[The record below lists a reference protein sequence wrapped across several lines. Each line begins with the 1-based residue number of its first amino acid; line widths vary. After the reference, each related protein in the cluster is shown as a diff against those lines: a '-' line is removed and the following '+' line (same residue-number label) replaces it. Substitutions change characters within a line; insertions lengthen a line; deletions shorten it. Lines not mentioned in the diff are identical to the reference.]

1 MKVIANSIEQ
11 TQEIARLIAPKLVG
25 GDILLLR
32 GDLGA
37 GKTTFTKALC
47 EALGVSDM
55 VTSPTFTIVNE
66 YDGKYKINHFDMYRI
81 DSIMEAMEFG
91 FDEMIGD
98 VNSINIIEWP
108 DVVMDI
114 LPSDV
119 KTIEIR
125 RVDDNTREIHIKG
138 VEI

>member
-1 MKVIANSIEQ
+1 MEIIVKSIEE
-11 TQEIARLIAPKLVG
+11 TRKIARLIAPKLKG

-37 GKTTFTKALC
+37 GKTTLTKALC
-47 EALGVSDM
+47 EALGVKEE

-81 DSIMEAMEFG
+81 NSIMEAMEFG
-91 FDEMIGD
+91 FEEMIKD
-98 VNSINIIEWP
+98 SNSINIIEWP

-114 LPSDV
+114 LPEDL
-119 KTIEIR
+119 IEIEIL
-125 RVDDNTREIHIKG
+125 RVDETTRKIKLQG
-138 VEI
+138 VEV

>member
-1 MKVIANSIEQ
+1 MKITVKGIEQ
-11 TQEIARLIAPKLVG
+11 TQNIAKLIAPKLNG

-47 EALGVSDM
+47 EALGVKEQ

-66 YDGKYKINHFDMYRI
+66 YEGKFKINHFDMYRI
-81 DSIMEAMEFG
+81 NSKMEALEFG
-91 FDEMIGD
+91 FDEMIAQN
-98 VNSINIIEWP
+98 NSVNIIEWP
-108 DVVMDI
+108 EVVIDI
-114 LPSDV
+114 LPSELID
-119 KTIEIR
+119 IEIR
-125 RVDDNTREIHIKG
+125 RIDDNTREINIEG